1 MDFFVSCCNGW
12 TPCTTFLGPGLAARP
27 SLNRKSQDIHMTI
40 GIIGESYGSY
50 ASFFPQHAIH
60 GILRHHLLW
69 LAVILEYSS
78 PPLLTYSEKVAVLFS
93 FAYK

>member
-1 MDFFVSCCNGW
+1 
-12 TPCTTFLGPGLAARP
+12 
-27 SLNRKSQDIHMTI
+27 MTI